1 MKLMG
6 NPWIVGALCVV
17 AVGVVGYQFLPPRSS
32 VGSATASNGSALV
45 PAAAPAS
52 PPPAAAAS
60 DPARATARTTP
71 GTNAPSSATLI
82 EVSYVQSHFTQWVES
97 PARDPF
103 LFSPPIP
110 PEAAVA
116 VVSPVSHW
124 KLKAIWRQTGNRLAA
139 INQGIFAEGDVIEGY
154 RIEQIDS
161 DQVWFAG
168 PTGRES
174 LGFTKPQPP
183 PGTPAKANGTIH

>member
-6 NPWIVGALCVV
+6 NPWIVGALCVI
-17 AVGVVGYQFLPPRSS
+17 AAGVVGYQFLPPRSS

-45 PAAAPAS
+45 PAAPPAS
-52 PPPAAAAS
+52 PPSAAAAS
-60 DPARATARTTP
+60 DPARTTPRTTP
-71 GTNAPSSATLI
+71 GTNALSSATLI
-82 EVSYVQSHFTQWVES
+82 DVSYVQSHFAQWVES

-103 LFSPPIP
+103 LFSPPVP
-110 PEAAVA
+110 PEAAQA
-116 VVSPVSHW
+116 LVSPVSHW

-161 DQVWFAG
+161 DQVWFEG

-183 PGTPAKANGTIH
+183 PGAPAKTNGTIH